1 MQFVMC
7 VCTFGG
13 VQSAVSSEDF
23 APRLLISEKFKTTPL
38 KFLSCRSM
46 KFEIL

>member
-7 VCTFGG
+7 VCTFAG

-23 APRLLISEKFKTTPL
+23 ALSILEKFKTTPL

-46 KFEIL
+46 KFKILS